1 MLKKPF
7 YHCRVEVGKTTWTVV
22 KAECGTDVAVHQRCT
37 AEYAS
42 PAFWQ
47 SIYKEELIYGLCDFT
62 GWQTTNAL

>member
-1 MLKKPF
+1 MSQKPF

-37 AEYAS
+37 AEYAL

-47 SIYKEELIYGLCDFT
+47 SIYKEKLIYGIRDFKR
-62 GWQTTNAL
+62 